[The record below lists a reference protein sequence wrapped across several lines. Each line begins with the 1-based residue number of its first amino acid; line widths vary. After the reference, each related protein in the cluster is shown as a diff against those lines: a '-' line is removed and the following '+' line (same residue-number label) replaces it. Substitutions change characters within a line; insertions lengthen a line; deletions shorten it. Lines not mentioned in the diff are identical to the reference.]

1 MMLYG
6 NGVGKSIDWEILAS
20 SMHHEDV
27 NFKPPTRSNV
37 IEADIDFDNNA
48 GEIFIEH
55 IFPSVEGHEKII
67 NKYLSNPAAEYYSL
81 VWSHKI
87 QFFDVDDKD
96 LDGKVKQC
104 YLILIAAATKT
115 ENGIEN
121 LWMKGRHLRYP
132 YPDFGH
138 YMSQNEIKPFC
149 SAALFC
155 WIDERYW
162 YAPDRDTPW
171 EVFLPCIYQFNDRHQ
186 KLIWTSL
193 LLLDESMLEQQREP
207 RKPVP
212 LGTLFWNG
220 VECMSRVLVF
230 HDVVQLH
237 EVQSQKKYFGEESHL
252 PNKLNIISCAAE
264 VLHQVEGAKV
274 KPGGWVGGDSWFGS
288 VLSAVEM
295 KW

>member
-104 YLILIAAATKT
+104 YLILIAAATET
-115 ENGIEN
+115 ENGDEN
-121 LWMKGRHLRYP
+121 LWMKGMHL
-132 YPDFGH
+132 
-138 YMSQNEIKPFC
+138 
-149 SAALFC
+149 
-155 WIDERYW
+155 
-162 YAPDRDTPW
+162 
-171 EVFLPCIYQFNDRHQ
+171 
-186 KLIWTSL
+186 
-193 LLLDESMLEQQREP
+193 
-207 RKPVP
+207 
-212 LGTLFWNG
+212 
-220 VECMSRVLVF
+220 
-230 HDVVQLH
+230 
-237 EVQSQKKYFGEESHL
+237 
-252 PNKLNIISCAAE
+252 
-264 VLHQVEGAKV
+264 
-274 KPGGWVGGDSWFGS
+274 
-288 VLSAVEM
+288 
-295 KW
+295 